1 MSNHFLSLGKIFR
14 HMTRENLERSPILL
28 RNWVHPCQPGE
39 MVWVKDWKKEP
50 LWPVWTGPHM
60 VVLATPTAIKVAG
73 IVPWIHHTRVPR
85 QHRRPVTRMPGKQ
98 FRTLKTPSKSGSK
111 DNSPHPHRMPS
122 PALVT
127 PEADESAYGRSLRI
141 LQPCSSHT
149 PAAGWLMQG
158 TTSRIRLPR
167 H

>member
-1 MSNHFLSLGKIFR
+1 MQQLEQLGKVIHGITPYVQKNCIFFR
-14 HMTRENLERSPILL
+14 YYSTPILTGY
-28 RNWVHPCQPGE
+28 V
-39 MVWVKDWKKEP
+39 VWVKDWKKEP

-73 IVPWIHHTRVPR
+73 IGPWIHHTRVPR
-85 QHRRPVTRMPGKQ
+85 QHRHPVTRMPGKQ
-98 FRTLKTPSKSGSK
+98 FRTLKPPSKSGSK
-111 DNSPHPHRMPS
+111 DNSPHPCRMPS

-158 TTSRIRLPR
+158 TSSRIRLPR